1 MSLASRQLD
10 VLANP
15 FSQATNNPKIPD
27 GKISASMGI
36 RLTGVGEFTMKS
48 PTGYIAVFPGLN
60 NTVCYWE
67 APKAGNPTAVPPV
80 PPTNA
85 VLQFIKPAN
94 DHVKLQGKTDHLL
107 AAASTGILNIDPKY
121 TKDIIGL
128 AYSPENIPIVQQNPE
143 LTVSQWRVVSSGL
156 KLTLVNSTEN
166 DDGWFEAIRI
176 KPTVDFENF
185 RFADFTSPFVL
196 PETNTNAN
204 IEANLGP
211 FHFAEN
217 PAAGVPPT
225 NKPDK
230 QLANRNNYMT
240 GKMSDID
247 RYIWYLQ
254 PADDAHEFC
263 KLQSRYTPDTY
274 QNQIEDFVDPNVD
287 CILIKLH
294 GTPDSS
300 GNCASRLMAHVQHN
314 IEIVYDDTSILS
326 RLMTKSEKATKA
338 LERVRANITK
348 NGSPAMLNKIT
359 AGLPA
364 ALRGATAS
372 TRKRK
377 TKRSRNY

>member
-1 MSLASRQLD
+1 
-10 VLANP
+10 
-15 FSQATNNPKIPD
+15 
-27 GKISASMGI
+27 
-36 RLTGVGEFTMKS
+36 
-48 PTGYIAVFPGLN
+48 
-60 NTVCYWE
+60 
-67 APKAGNPTAVPPV
+67 
-80 PPTNA
+80 
-85 VLQFIKPAN
+85 
-94 DHVKLQGKTDHLL
+94 
-107 AAASTGILNIDPKY
+107 
-121 TKDIIGL
+121 
-128 AYSPENIPIVQQNPE
+128 
-143 LTVSQWRVVSSGL
+143 
-156 KLTLVNSTEN
+156 
-166 DDGWFEAIRI
+166 
-176 KPTVDFENF
+176 
-185 RFADFTSPFVL
+185 
-196 PETNTNAN
+196 
-204 IEANLGP
+204 
-211 FHFAEN
+211 
-217 PAAGVPPT
+217 
-225 NKPDK
+225 
-230 QLANRNNYMT
+230 
-240 GKMSDID
+240 MSDID

-314 IEIVYDDTSILS
+314 IEIVYDDTSILY